1 MQADFLDSHSNCS
14 ICFHNA
20 EMIYEDSI
28 CESKNYNPPNQKKI
42 STIKDLWRDN
52 FISTCSV
59 VFRSDLVATIP
70 EWYYY
75 AQFGDWE
82 LHIINALHG
91 KIGYI
96 NKVMGTYRI
105 HNKGLWSSLDNSKKI
120 KLCLHFYETMNINFN
135 YKYNKEIRLGLSV
148 QYYLLAKHYERIG
161 NINNAREYIIKYFR
175 ERPIYR
181 WFGRIKPFIV
191 FLKIY
196 TPLKLNI

>member
-1 MQADFLDSHSNCS
+1 
-14 ICFHNA
+14 
-20 EMIYEDSI
+20 
-28 CESKNYNPPNQKKI
+28 
-42 STIKDLWRDN
+42 
-52 FISTCSV
+52 

-105 HNKGLWSSLDNSKKI
+105 HNKGLWSSLDKSKKI
-120 KLCLHFYETMNINFN
+120 KLCIHFYETMNINFN